1 MTKRTVLASSSERLY
16 VSLLLFGP
24 QILIL
29 SHIQIVLDLNVDS
42 SQSPIEVLARIPAGV
57 LPLQDPA
64 TPQDKESDPRRVVA
78 LRQGHLLLTTF
89 HPELTRDSR
98 FHEYFLSEIVV
109 PLTPIPS
116 TPSEGSIGTTIPSV
130 VE

>member
-1 MTKRTVLASSSERLY
+1 MLGLNVSSSQ
-16 VSLLLFGP
+16 P
-24 QILIL
+24 
-29 SHIQIVLDLNVDS
+29 
-42 SQSPIEVLARIPAGV
+42 PIEVLARIPAGV
-57 LPLQDPA
+57 LPLQDPP
-64 TPQDKESDPRRVVA
+64 TSQDNESDPRRVVA

-116 TPSEGSIGTTIPSV
+116 TPFEGASGTATLSV
-130 VE
+130 IE